1 MLNKMRSIIKNDVF
15 LLLLSITLYVTPFIS
30 FNLFPLNW
38 IFFSIILY
46 LLIIKKY
53 NPVLLGFLF
62 GLLSILIGQYWL
74 TETLISLGKI
84 PTYQALI
91 VHILYASYE
100 SIFFIILFVFSK
112 KLIDKNKEN
121 LLINYLLIIF
131 FWIIVENIFPR
142 IFPYRLGNT
151 QILFYP
157 LNQMISFFGINFLSI
172 IILIINIIFFELYKL
187 KKIKIFYFICT
198 IMVLFIYSDK
208 LLAQKEYLI
217 KTSESLRISIIQ
229 PNNKKENLIKLSSQN
244 TDNIDLY
251 VWPESSI
258 EFIDLNIKNN
268 LNFLRNRIN
277 FKFNKIIFGSIT
289 KKGEDYFNSALVMN
303 KNFNLVD
310 YKNKKE
316 LLIYGEY
323 YPFKKIISKLIPRY
337 DNFIDLKK
345 GKDKFIKIKED
356 IFAEIYICYEDLFEN
371 SLSDNKTD
379 KDSGLLINITNDI
392 WYGDSIA
399 SYQHLM
405 LSIPRSLEQNKFF
418 IRSANN
424 GISAVISPNGKILRK
439 IEADKVDKI
448 IFDLPI
454 IKQKTFYYENKKN
467 IYNLFYLTFIV
478 LIVIKKFINKF

>member
-1 MLNKMRSIIKNDVF
+1 
-15 LLLLSITLYVTPFIS
+15 
-30 FNLFPLNW
+30 
-38 IFFSIILY
+38 
-46 LLIIKKY
+46 
-53 NPVLLGFLF
+53 
-62 GLLSILIGQYWL
+62 
-74 TETLISLGKI
+74 
-84 PTYQALI
+84 
-91 VHILYASYE
+91 
-100 SIFFIILFVFSK
+100 
-112 KLIDKNKEN
+112 
-121 LLINYLLIIF
+121 
-131 FWIIVENIFPR
+131 
-142 IFPYRLGNT
+142 
-151 QILFYP
+151 
-157 LNQMISFFGINFLSI
+157 
-172 IILIINIIFFELYKL
+172 
-187 KKIKIFYFICT
+187 
-198 IMVLFIYSDK
+198 MVLFIYSDK
-208 LLAQKEYLI
+208 LLVQKEYLV
-217 KTSESLRISIIQ
+217 KTSESLKISIIQ
-229 PNNKKENLIKLSSQN
+229 PNNKKENLIKLSSEN

-251 VWPESSI
+251 IWPESSI
-258 EFIDLNIKNN
+258 EFIDLNVKNN

-289 KKGEDYFNSALVMN
+289 KKEEDYFNSALVMD

-310 YKNKKE
+310 YKNKKK

-345 GKDKFIKIKED
+345 GKDKFIKIKKD

-439 IEADKVDKI
+439 IDANKVDKI

-467 IYNLFYLTFIV
+467 IYNLFYLTFII
-478 LIVIKKFINKF
+478 LIVLKKFIKKF

>member
-1 MLNKMRSIIKNDVF
+1 
-15 LLLLSITLYVTPFIS
+15 
-30 FNLFPLNW
+30 
-38 IFFSIILY
+38 
-46 LLIIKKY
+46 
-53 NPVLLGFLF
+53 
-62 GLLSILIGQYWL
+62 
-74 TETLISLGKI
+74 
-84 PTYQALI
+84 
-91 VHILYASYE
+91 
-100 SIFFIILFVFSK
+100 
-112 KLIDKNKEN
+112 
-121 LLINYLLIIF
+121 
-131 FWIIVENIFPR
+131 
-142 IFPYRLGNT
+142 
-151 QILFYP
+151 
-157 LNQMISFFGINFLSI
+157 
-172 IILIINIIFFELYKL
+172 
-187 KKIKIFYFICT
+187 
-198 IMVLFIYSDK
+198 MVLFIYSDK
-208 LLAQKEYLI
+208 LLVQKEYLI
-217 KTSESLRISIIQ
+217 KTSESLKISIIQ
-229 PNNKKENLIKLSSQN
+229 PNNKKENLIKLSSEN

-251 VWPESSI
+251 IWPESSI
-258 EFIDLNIKNN
+258 EFIDLNVKNN

-289 KKGEDYFNSALVMN
+289 KKEEDYFNSALVMD
-303 KNFNLVD
+303 KNFNLFD
-310 YKNKKE
+310 YKNKKK

-345 GKDKFIKIKED
+345 GKDKFIKIKKD

-439 IEADKVDKI
+439 IDANKVDKI

-467 IYNLFYLTFIV
+467 IYNLFYLTFII
-478 LIVIKKFINKF
+478 LIVLKKFMKKF

>member
-1 MLNKMRSIIKNDVF
+1 
-15 LLLLSITLYVTPFIS
+15 
-30 FNLFPLNW
+30 
-38 IFFSIILY
+38 
-46 LLIIKKY
+46 
-53 NPVLLGFLF
+53 
-62 GLLSILIGQYWL
+62 
-74 TETLISLGKI
+74 
-84 PTYQALI
+84 
-91 VHILYASYE
+91 
-100 SIFFIILFVFSK
+100 
-112 KLIDKNKEN
+112 
-121 LLINYLLIIF
+121 
-131 FWIIVENIFPR
+131 
-142 IFPYRLGNT
+142 
-151 QILFYP
+151 
-157 LNQMISFFGINFLSI
+157 
-172 IILIINIIFFELYKL
+172 
-187 KKIKIFYFICT
+187 
-198 IMVLFIYSDK
+198 MVLFIYSDK
-208 LLAQKEYLI
+208 LLVQKEYLI
-217 KTSESLRISIIQ
+217 KTSESLKISIIQ
-229 PNNKKENLIKLSSQN
+229 PNNKKENLIKLSSEN

-251 VWPESSI
+251 IWPESSI
-258 EFIDLNIKNN
+258 EFIDLNVKNN

-289 KKGEDYFNSALVMN
+289 KKEEDYFNSALVMD
-303 KNFNLVD
+303 KNFNLYD
-310 YKNKKE
+310 YKNKKK

-345 GKDKFIKIKED
+345 GKDKFIKIKKD

-439 IEADKVDKI
+439 IDANKVDKI

-467 IYNLFYLTFIV
+467 IYNLFYLTFII
-478 LIVIKKFINKF
+478 LIFFKKFIKKF